1 MCRLRG
7 LLASRQ
13 LRGLIMLI
21 PLGILASSGGA
32 ARTYEQIATTILSSS
47 AASVTFDLTGLG
59 ATYRHLQLRSTS
71 NTTAT
76 GVNATNL
83 AARFNSDSGSNYAFH
98 ILFGDGSSVTSAAA
112 TSSTSVSIGDM
123 PNNTSIFGA
132 AITDILDFAS
142 TTKNKTVRSQ
152 VGLHAPS
159 SMIRTALRSGVWL
172 STSAITSITITSSSD
187 SLKTGSRFSL
197 YGIRG

>member
-1 MCRLRG
+1 
-7 LLASRQ
+7 
-13 LRGLIMLI
+13 MLI